1 MENPSP
7 STKKSLLKK
16 TKEQLD
22 KYYNLGHITP
32 HSKRNVVYDPN
43 YKSNVSSINKS
54 TFYQGSNKLLSV
66 SFDTNEKTA
75 SVYNFISQETEDI
88 KENDEIRETIAKLVT
103 KKLNDQQFKKIIN
116 KTLFTKFD
124 YKFVLLY
131 VLLKHPNILKNF
143 DHVETLI
150 GSANYEINAT
160 KENVILEAK
169 QYIYSVFKNL
179 DNTLE
184 QTWYQAFLQTN
195 QSIEDVVLYEYITA
209 IGGKRKK
216 RQTTHVKRSKEK
228 VIVDGKERLVYIGPR
243 GGKYI
248 KVNNRNVLLSSLV
261 KTT

>member
-7 STKKSLLKK
+7 STTKSLLKE
-16 TKEQLD
+16 TKRQLD
-22 KYYNLGHITP
+22 DYNLGHITP
-32 HSKRNVVYDPN
+32 HSNRNVVYDPN
-43 YKSNVSSINKS
+43 YKSNVSSINNS
-54 TFYQGSNKLLSV
+54 IFYQGSNKLLSV

-103 KKLNDQQFKKIIN
+103 KKLNDQQFEQIIN
-116 KTLFTKFD
+116 KTLFTNFD
-124 YKFVLLY
+124 DKFVLLY

-169 QYIYSVFKNL
+169 QYIRIVFKKFN
-179 DNTLE
+179 E
-184 QTWYQAFLQTN
+184 TWYKAFLKTN

-248 KVNNRNVLLSSLV
+248 KVNNRNVLMSSLV

>member
-7 STKKSLLKK
+7 STTKSLLTK
-16 TKEQLD
+16 TKEQL
-22 KYYNLGHITP
+22 YNYNLGHITP
-32 HSKRNVVYDPN
+32 RSKRNVVYDPN

-103 KKLNDQQFKKIIN
+103 QKLNAQQFKQTIE
-116 KTLFTKFD
+116 KTMFTKFD
-124 YKFVLLY
+124 DQFVRLY

-169 QYIYSVFKNL
+169 HYLYTVFKNFG
-179 DNTLE
+179 N
-184 QTWYQAFLQTN
+184 TWYQAFLQTN

-248 KVNNRNVLLSSLV
+248 KVNNRNVLMSSLV